1 MKHAAVGCLMGLGSW
16 LLLALVWAGLLQWR
30 FDAPL
35 AETLGVS
42 TLAGLM
48 SYVALTLLHAAWQS
62 WRERAAI
69 TSGRAG
75 TPPADGK
82 RAVLVGTLEALG
94 PLLRA
99 PLDGSACVA
108 YDYRITEDRG
118 SGRRRMILTHFRGT
132 GLAPCV
138 IVTRSGRHR
147 LLTVPDLQTS
157 PPAGPS
163 SGHIAA
169 FGRYAR
175 ETNFTGA
182 DTAANELVARWTDD
196 DGAYRSDVSYV
207 PLASID
213 LTRCMLAQQQVRAGA
228 MVCAMGWYSKARGGL
243 VPSPTWAGNPRL
255 IEGDLNELVQTL
267 GASARRRLLL
277 GTAAGLACGGL
288 VAAFVS
294 YWQDE

>member
-16 LLLALVWAGLLQWR
+16 LLLALAWAGLLQWR
-30 FDAPL
+30 YEAPL

-42 TLAGLM
+42 TLAGLVG
-48 SYVALTLLHAAWQS
+48 YVALSLLHAAWQA

-69 TSGRAG
+69 ISGRAG
-75 TPPADGK
+75 APPADGK
-82 RAVLVGTLEALG
+82 RVVLVGSIEALG

-99 PLDGSACVA
+99 PLDNAACIA
-108 YDYRITEDRG
+108 YDYKITEDRG

-132 GLAPCV
+132 RLTPCE

-163 SGHIAA
+163 AGHIAA
-169 FGRYAR
+169 FERYAHG
-175 ETNFTGA
+175 TTFSGA
-182 DTAANELVARWTDD
+182 DTAAKEWVARWTDD
-196 DGAYRSDVSYV
+196 DGAYRSDVSYA

-228 MVCAMGWYSKARGGL
+228 MVCAIGWYSKARGGL
-243 VPSPTWAGNPRL
+243 VPSPTWSGNPRL
-255 IEGDLNELVQTL
+255 IEEDVNALVQTL
-267 GASARRRLLL
+267 NASARKRLLL
-277 GTAAGLACGGL
+277 GTAAALASSGL

-294 YWQDE
+294 YWQDD

>member
-1 MKHAAVGCLMGLGSW
+1 MKHAAVGCLMGLGGW
-16 LLLALVWAGLLQWR
+16 LLLALAWAGLLQWR
-30 FDAPL
+30 HEAPL

-42 TLAGLM
+42 TLAGLL
-48 SYVALTLLHAAWQS
+48 SYVALSLLHAAWQA

-75 TPPADGK
+75 ELPADGK
-82 RAVLVGTLEALG
+82 RVVLVGSIQALG

-99 PLDGSACVA
+99 PLDNAACIA
-108 YDYRITEDRG
+108 YDYKITEDRG

-132 GLAPCV
+132 GLAPCE
-138 IVTRSGRHR
+138 IATRSGRHR

-163 SGHIAA
+163 AGHIAA
-169 FGRYAR
+169 FERYAR
-175 ETNFTGA
+175 ATTFSGA

-196 DGAYRSDVSYV
+196 DGAYRSDVSYA

-228 MVCAMGWYSKARGGL
+228 MVCAIGCYSKARGGL

-255 IEGDLNELVQTL
+255 IEGDVKTLVQTL

-277 GTAAGLACGGL
+277 GSAAALASGGL